1 MYNLSDNGILAK
13 FTWAVFWVPKLE
25 CCSKFLVQKR
35 SSFNDIA
42 NSVDIS
48 FLKSY
53 GFSIIGKTFF
63 TTSGAKLNLTLN
75 ISIAIVGYGDES

>member
-1 MYNLSDNGILAK
+1 MYNLFDNVILAK
-13 FTWAVFWVPKLE
+13 FAWAVSGYQNWNAAPN
-25 CCSKFLVQKR
+25 SWGIKR

-53 GFSIIGKTFF
+53 GFPIIGKTFCI
-63 TTSGAKLNLTLN
+63 TSGAKLNLTLN